1 MAVYI
6 IDTETTGITDPEPI
20 QVAWIRLDS
29 LGLEVGRFE
38 SLYCPSKPIS
48 FGAMATHH
56 ILDSDLRDS
65 EPSSSFR
72 LPEDCHFLIGHNIDF
87 DWQVLGKPDV
97 KRICTLALSRALYPH
112 LDSHSLGALSYFLSF
127 PDFCGE
133 MRERLKGA
141 HDALSDALLTLGLL
155 RNIIF
160 ASGISYP
167 LDFNELWEKSEEA
180 RIPTV
185 MPFGKHKGVPLKEV
199 PSDYK
204 RWLRGQPDVD
214 PYLLKA
220 LEAS

>member
-38 SLYCPSKPIS
+38 SLYRPSKPIS

-56 ILDSDLRDS
+56 ILDSDLRDC

-87 DWQVLGKPDV
+87 DWQVIGKPDA
-97 KRICTLALSRALYPH
+97 KRICTLALSRSLYPH

-127 PDFCGE
+127 PDFRGE

-141 HDALSDALLTLGLL
+141 HYALSAVLLTLDLL
-155 RNIIF
+155 RNIVSD
-160 ASGISYP
+160 SGITYP

-180 RIPTV
+180 RIPKV
-185 MPFGKHKGVPLKEV
+185 MPFGKHKGVQLKEV

-204 RWLRGQPDVD
+204 RWLRGQPDVH
-214 PYLLKA
+214 PSLLKA
-220 LEAS
+220 LEAL

>member
-1 MAVYI
+1 M
-6 IDTETTGITDPEPI
+6 
-20 QVAWIRLDS
+20 
-29 LGLEVGRFE
+29 
-38 SLYCPSKPIS
+38 
-48 FGAMATHH
+48 
-56 ILDSDLRDS
+56 
-65 EPSSSFR
+65 
-72 LPEDCHFLIGHNIDF
+72 
-87 DWQVLGKPDV
+87 